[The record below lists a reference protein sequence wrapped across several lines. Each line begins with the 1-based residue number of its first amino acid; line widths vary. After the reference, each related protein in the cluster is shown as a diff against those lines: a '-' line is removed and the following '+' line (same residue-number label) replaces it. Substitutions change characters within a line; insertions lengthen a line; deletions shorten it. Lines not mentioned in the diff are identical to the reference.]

1 MALASLYVF
10 RMLGLFMVLPV
21 LMLYGDS
28 YRGSTPLLLGMA
40 LGAYGFSQALLQIP
54 FGMLSD
60 RWGRKPVIAAGL
72 VIFAAGSVLAAMS
85 ESVYGLIAGRV
96 LQGAGAIAAA
106 VMALVTDLT
115 ADENRTKAMA
125 TIGASIGVSFA
136 LALVLGPV
144 LAGIGGLSLIF
155 WVTAGLALMGLGVL
169 FWRVPKVA
177 HTSARHEVQAVP
189 ALLGR
194 TLRNVELV
202 RLNVGIFTL
211 HLVLMASFVVLPGV
225 LEEMGVIRE
234 RHWWIYLPLLAGSFI
249 AMLPL
254 MILAEKRRQIK
265 PVFVAAVLLLGVALA
280 WLTWMP
286 IGLPG
291 LLLGLFAFFMAF
303 NLLEAML
310 PSLVSRQ
317 APVGAKGTAT
327 GIYSSSQ
334 FLGAFAGGAAGGALL
349 QWQGEVVVW
358 LLAVLMVGVW
368 FVVALPMRQPR
379 ILVSMMVPLPPQS
392 AADSLRARLLAQE
405 GVEEVLVVESE
416 DMIYLKL
423 DPARVE
429 RARIRELV
437 QQGS

>member
-21 LMLYGDS
+21 LMLYGDA
-28 YRGSTPLLLGMA
+28 YRGSTPLLLGVA

-60 RWGRKPVIAAGL
+60 RLGRKPVIAAGL
-72 VIFAAGSVLAAMS
+72 LIFAAGSVLAAVS
-85 ESVYGLIAGRV
+85 DSVYGLIAGRV

-125 TIGASIGVSFA
+125 SIGASIGVSFA
-136 LALVLGPV
+136 LALVLGPL

-155 WVTAGLALMGLGVL
+155 WVTAALALVGLAVL
-169 FWRVPKVA
+169 YWRVPKVA
-177 HTSARHEVQAVP
+177 HTPARREAQAVP
-189 ALLGR
+189 ALLWR
-194 TLRNVELV
+194 TLRNADLA
-202 RLNVGIFTL
+202 RLNLGIFTL

-225 LEEMGVIRE
+225 LEDTGIARE
-234 RHWWIYLPLLAGSFI
+234 RHWWLYLPLLAGSFV

-254 MILAEKRRQIK
+254 MILAEKRRRVK
-265 PVFVAAVLLLGVALA
+265 PVFMAAVLLLALA
-280 WLTWMP
+280 LLWLALSPAGLHWL
-286 IGLPG
+286 LPG
-291 LLLGLFAFFMAF
+291 LFGFFMAF

-327 GIYSSSQ
+327 GVYSSSQ

-349 QWQGEVVVW
+349 QWQGGAAVW
-358 LLAVLMVGVW
+358 LLAVLLVLLW
-368 FVVALPMRQPR
+368 FVLALPMRQPR
-379 ILVSMMVPLPPQS
+379 TLASMMLPLPSTGPG
-392 AADSLRARLLAQE
+392 DVRARLLAEE

-416 DMIYLKL
+416 QMIYLKL

-429 RARIRELV
+429 RGRVRELV
-437 QQGS
+437 QRGH